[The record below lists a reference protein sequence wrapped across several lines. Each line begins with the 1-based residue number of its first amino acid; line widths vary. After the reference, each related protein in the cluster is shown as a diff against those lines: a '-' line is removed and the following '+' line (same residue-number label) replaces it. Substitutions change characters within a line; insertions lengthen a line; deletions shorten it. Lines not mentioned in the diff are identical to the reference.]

1 MNYILHKQILFN
13 LDELFLQDINMQD
26 KLFLPPTAAYILV
39 VLIEKSNEV
48 CERNYIFDEVWQRF
62 TTEVSGNTL
71 NQYISLLR
79 RSFRTLGITD
89 ELIITSPR
97 VGFCLSCDVKM
108 PDTLL
113 KKNTIQKAGHNN
125 IFFLVIITVAALII
139 FFSWYRI
146 TKEYQFPD
154 SGLILAGNIDGCEL
168 FISDK
173 LNDTYRKEAYED
185 ASSIVRR
192 LLPCKENSIFI
203 FDISYIHLLKD
214 KDQYFLS
221 RCKISSSGKTIGS
234 CVEVAN
240 EK

>member
-13 LDELFLQDINMQD
+13 PDELFLQNMNTQD
-26 KLFLPPTAAYILV
+26 KVFLPATAAYILV

-79 RSFRTLGITD
+79 KNFRTLGVTD

-97 VGFCLSCDVKM
+97 VGFCLSCEVKM
-108 PDTLL
+108 PYTMFKSNSVL
-113 KKNTIQKAGHNN
+113 KAGRNN
-125 IFFLVIITVAALII
+125 MFYLVIITIAALVI
-139 FFSWYRI
+139 FSSWHRI
-146 TKEYQFPD
+146 TKKYHFPD
-154 SGLILAGNIDGCEL
+154 SGLILSGNIDGCAL
-168 FISDK
+168 FITDK
-173 LNDTYRKEAYED
+173 LNDTFRKEAYED
-185 ASSIVRR
+185 ASSIARR

-203 FDISYIHLLKD
+203 FDISYDHLLKD
-214 KDQYFLS
+214 KGRYFLS
-221 RCKISSSGKTIGS
+221 RCKNSSAKESVES
-234 CVEVAN
+234 CVEVVN